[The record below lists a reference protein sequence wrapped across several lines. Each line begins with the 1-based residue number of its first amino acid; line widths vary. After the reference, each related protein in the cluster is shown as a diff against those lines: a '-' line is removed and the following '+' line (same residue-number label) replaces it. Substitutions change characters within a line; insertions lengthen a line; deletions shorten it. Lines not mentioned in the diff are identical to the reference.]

1 MEKEKMNVMYSMDI
15 TYRRTSQISDPVLSC
30 ENLSRQVSG
39 NWIWS
44 NITIYLNPGA
54 RLALTEFSGSG
65 ISLLLR
71 TLDGL
76 DAIDDEHTKGNGE
89 KTLREKPCMN
99 GIWLNTG
106 PKPDTFLRIPLFLTE
121 LLKPTSNLYST

>member
-1 MEKEKMNVMYSMDI
+1 MNVMYSMDI

-89 KTLREKPCMN
+89 KNFKGKALYEWDMAQYGAKACYISQNP
-99 GIWLNTG
+99 
-106 PKPDTFLRIPLFLTE
+106 TFFDRTVETNFKLVFH
-121 LLKPTSNLYST
+121 LKAH